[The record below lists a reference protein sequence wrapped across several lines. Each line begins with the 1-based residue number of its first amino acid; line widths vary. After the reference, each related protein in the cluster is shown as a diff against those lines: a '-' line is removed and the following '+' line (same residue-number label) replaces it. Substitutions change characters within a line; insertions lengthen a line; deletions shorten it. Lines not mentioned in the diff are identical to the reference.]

1 MPMKSIHTTRPLRT
15 HGRLAQVYGQ
25 LAAQGRR
32 LTAQVRGPLAAQA
45 VGRPT
50 RVRGRLTTRV
60 SGRLAAQD
68 GFTMLLAL
76 GVMLVCSLL
85 VAAAFDAANGDIDLS
100 HRDSLQKQAYYAALA
115 GVQEFEYHLQANP
128 DYWQTCSSPA
138 NTVPQEANEHYEIKL
153 LVASTAPE
161 GTKACSTSSPFASM
175 IQSSGSNANTFR
187 IESIGTAGKAGT
199 SSYATRSIV
208 ATFHVVGFLNFI
220 YFTQYEDGDPNL
232 YGGPTTCE
240 NYYPK
245 RVSLKVENECV
256 TIVFADGDTVEGP
269 MHTDDATDICGK
281 AYFGRKGHNPPD
293 TIQMNYGVYSTCGG
307 SEGVFYNSNGKEPTV
322 GPELL
327 TPEGDTSLGTYVK
340 EGGEEFVGST
350 HIVLNG
356 AENTMTV
363 TNSKNETKVELWPEN
378 GLVYVRAS
386 TSSTEPCN
394 YTFKDSPTETDDATE
409 VEKETH
415 CGDVYVKGTY
425 SKPLT
430 IAAEENV
437 TINGNIYPTSVAG
450 KLGTEP
456 SGTATLG
463 LIAGRYVRIY
473 HPLTGPVS
481 SNDCSKASNGEG
493 SLENPWIYAAILSTN
508 HSFAVDNYECGKG
521 LGELN
526 VYGAIAQRFRGIVGI
541 VGGSGYVKDYKYDE
555 RLAVDEP
562 PYFLNPINAGW
573 EVSRET
579 APGGG

>member
-1 MPMKSIHTTRPLRT
+1 MPMRPTHETSPLRT
-15 HGRLAQVYGQ
+15 RGRLAARARL
-25 LAAQGRR
+25 LAVK
-32 LTAQVRGPLAAQA
+32 T
-45 VGRPT
+45 
-50 RVRGRLTTRV
+50 RGRLATRTH
-60 SGRLAAQD
+60 SRLAAQD
-68 GFTMLLAL
+68 GFTMVVAL

-85 VAAAFDAANGDIDLS
+85 VAATFEAANGDIDLS

-161 GTKACSTSSPFASM
+161 GTKACSTTSPFASM
-175 IQSSGSNANTFR
+175 IQSSGANANTFR
-187 IESIGTAGKAGT
+187 VESIGTAGKAGT
-199 SSYATRSIV
+199 SSYATRSVI

-232 YGGPTTCE
+232 YGGPAACE
-240 NYYPK
+240 NYHPK
-245 RVSLKVENECV
+245 RVSLGINNECV
-256 TIVFADGDTVEGP
+256 TIVFASSDTVEGP

-293 TIQMNYGVYSTCGG
+293 SVQMNYGEYSSCGG
-307 SEGVFYNSNGKEPTV
+307 SEGVFYNSTGKPEV

-327 TPEGDTSLGTYVK
+327 TPEGDTSLATYVK
-340 EGGEEFVGST
+340 EGGEEYVGAT

-356 AENTMTV
+356 SENTMTV
-363 TNSKNETKVELWPEN
+363 TNWKKETKVEPWPEN
-378 GLVYVRAS
+378 GLVYVRAPNEKEK
-386 TSSTEPCN
+386 EPACK
-394 YTFKDSPTETDDATE
+394 YTFHDEAAKTDNKTEE
-409 VEKETH
+409 EEELH
-415 CGDVYVKGTY
+415 CGDVYVSGTY

-430 IAAEENV
+430 IAGEENV
-437 TINGNIYPTSVAG
+437 IINGNIYPTSVAG

-473 HPLTGPVS
+473 HPIT
-481 SNDCSKASNGEG
+481 NTDCSKANNAEG
-493 SLENPWIYAAILSTN
+493 SLKNPWIYAAILSTN
-508 HSFAVDNYECGKG
+508 HSFAVDNFECGEA
-521 LGELN
+521 LGNLN

-579 APGGG
+579 APTGG